1 MFFYYFFILF
11 FILGFLNFK
20 VLSEELGLTVDRS
33 MFVFSVYIFR
43 IVDVH
48 GDGLPFPIEHSKLAV
63 CARVESVDF

>member
-1 MFFYYFFILF
+1 M
-11 FILGFLNFK
+11 NFK